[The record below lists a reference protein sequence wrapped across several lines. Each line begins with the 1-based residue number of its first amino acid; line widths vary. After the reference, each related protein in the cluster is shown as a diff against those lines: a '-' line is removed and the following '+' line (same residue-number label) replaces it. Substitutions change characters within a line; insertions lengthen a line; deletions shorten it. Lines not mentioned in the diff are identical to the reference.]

1 MRDSFAL
8 QVLGW
13 APRNKNTMLI
23 LFQQVMEALRMVSQ
37 ARVCALWR
45 VGDPPEGQLCLQ
57 TKCLHVPLGL
67 AHTACLTQ
75 DSWLL
80 LWQ

>member
-13 APRNKNTMLI
+13 APRDKNTILI
-23 LFQQVMEALRMVSQ
+23 LFQEVMEALRMVLQ
-37 ARVCALWR
+37 ARVCASCG

-67 AHTACLTQ
+67 AHTAYLTQ

-80 LWQ
+80 VWQ

>member
-13 APRNKNTMLI
+13 APRNNNTILI
-23 LFQQVMEALRMVSQ
+23 LFQEVMEALRMVLQ
-37 ARVCALWR
+37 ARVCASCG

-57 TKCLHVPLGL
+57 TVFAVPLGL
-67 AHTACLTQ
+67 AHTAYLTQ

-80 LWQ
+80 VWQ